1 MREQYGTQ
9 EQPLPS
15 QAAALISDRDA
26 LQKWLN
32 VARSGTAEQGG
43 ESKPK
48 LVIVS
53 LSGGA
58 ARSAFWSAVV
68 LERLEAEIPGFG
80 KHVRI
85 ITGASGGMVAGAYCI
100 TRQRDARNGDQTASP
115 LTGMIPLDSITPVA
129 AHIAMR
135 DLWESL
141 LPVRMGV
148 DRGIVLERDWKA
160 IDFPLRELKPFEE
173 EGMVPSIILSPM
185 MIEDGRRLLISK
197 LNLWSLTHAEG
208 SEVTARDAGTQRCV
222 YSLSAVEF
230 FRLFPSA
237 VEFHLAT
244 GVRMSASFPYVSPA
258 VSLPTAH

>member
-1 MREQYGTQ
+1 
-9 EQPLPS
+9 
-15 QAAALISDRDA
+15 

-148 DRGIVLERDWKA
+148 DRGI
-160 IDFPLRELKPFEE
+160 
-173 EGMVPSIILSPM
+173 
-185 MIEDGRRLLISK
+185 
-197 LNLWSLTHAEG
+197 
-208 SEVTARDAGTQRCV
+208 
-222 YSLSAVEF
+222 
-230 FRLFPSA
+230 
-237 VEFHLAT
+237 
-244 GVRMSASFPYVSPA
+244 
-258 VSLPTAH
+258 

>member
-1 MREQYGTQ
+1 
-9 EQPLPS
+9 
-15 QAAALISDRDA
+15 
-26 LQKWLN
+26 
-32 VARSGTAEQGG
+32 
-43 ESKPK
+43 
-48 LVIVS
+48 
-53 LSGGA
+53 
-58 ARSAFWSAVV
+58 
-68 LERLEAEIPGFG
+68 
-80 KHVRI
+80 
-85 ITGASGGMVAGAYCI
+85 MVAGAYCI

>member
-1 MREQYGTQ
+1 MRTRTSSRC
-9 EQPLPS
+9 LP

-58 ARSAFWSAVV
+58 ARSAFLRSAVV

-80 KHVRI
+80 KRVRI
-85 ITGASGGMVAGAYCI
+85 ITGGVGGDGRRRSYCI

-208 SEVTARDAGTQRCV
+208 SEVTARDPGTQRCV

-230 FRLFPSA
+230 FRLF
-237 VEFHLAT
+237 HLPFSST
-244 GVRMSASFPYVSPA
+244 WLREYG
-258 VSLPTAH
+258 